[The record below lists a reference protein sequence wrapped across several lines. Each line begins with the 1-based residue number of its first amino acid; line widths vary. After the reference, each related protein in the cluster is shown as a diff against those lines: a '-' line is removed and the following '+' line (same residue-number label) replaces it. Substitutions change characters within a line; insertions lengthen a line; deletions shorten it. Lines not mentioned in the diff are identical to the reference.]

1 MIWTYVKISENDKVI
16 VYSYAWGSDKSEP
29 GEILYDKETKETKI
43 VKVASNNDTM
53 GSEWAIDNFV
63 KVINEG
69 FPNERRVMIG

>member
-1 MIWTYVKISENDKVI
+1 MIWNYKKLSEDNKSI
-16 VYSYAWGSDKSEP
+16 VYSYIWGSDESSP

-43 VKVASNNDTM
+43 VKVAGNNNIM
-53 GSEWAIDNFV
+53 GFEWAVDHFM